1 MEIKEKDIGE
11 IVKYNGVRLI
21 VVKAVQG
28 CRGCYFKPQES
39 CHVEVVGTCCK
50 PWRCE
55 NVIFRKYDENKKEN
69 LHGRTKQSN
78 RKINRRAK
86 CTASINK

>member
-1 MEIKEKDIGE
+1 MEIKEINIGK

-28 CRGCYFKPQES
+28 CRGCYFKHLES
-39 CHVEVVGTCCK
+39 CHVEEVGACSK

-69 LHGRTKQSN
+69 LHGRTKQNASCKD
-78 RKINRRAK
+78 RKI
-86 CTASINK
+86 

>member
-1 MEIKEKDIGE
+1 MEIKEINIGK

-28 CRGCYFKPQES
+28 CRGCYFKPLQS
-39 CHVEVVGTCCK
+39 CNVEVVGACSK

-69 LHGRTKQSN
+69 LHGR
-78 RKINRRAK
+78 
-86 CTASINK
+86 NKKRSSHYHR